1 MKIKYTCKL
10 CNKEFES
17 VRNFVRH
24 LKVHKISSREYY
36 DTFLKQDNEGICQVC
51 GKPTKF
57 FKFAIGYRKTCSDNC
72 YRQLC
77 VKNWHKT
84 MNEKYNGGYYAGT
97 IECQNRMKETCK
109 EKYGCEYVW
118 QSDEIKEKRKNSML
132 ERYGVEHTM
141 QNEEFK
147 TIAKQHREET
157 NLEKYGVK
165 HNWAS
170 EELREKG
177 QYKTC
182 EEKYGYKYTGQIP
195 EIQRK
200 MKCNYHAPN
209 GKIYDSSWEYLF
221 EQYLIKNNI
230 SYIYQSD
237 LTLTWTDVDGKEH
250 KYIPDFLILNDK
262 KELIEIKGDQFFDNT
277 GTFINPY
284 DKSEKGY
291 ANAKLKWECMMN
303 AGVKVYTSKE
313 LKNLGIII

>member
-1 MKIKYTCKL
+1 MKIKYICKL
-10 CNKEFES
+10 CGNNFEGT
-17 VRNFVRH
+17 RNFVGH
-24 LKVHKISSREYY
+24 LKNHKISSREYY
-36 DTFLKQDNEGICQVC
+36 DTFLKKENDGICQVC
-51 GKPTKF
+51 GKPTEF
-57 FKFAIGYRKTCSDNC
+57 FKFTNGYRKTCSDNC
-72 YRQLC
+72 YRQLG
-77 VKNWHKT
+77 VKNWRKT

-97 IECQNRMKETCK
+97 D
-109 EKYGCEYVW
+109 EY
-118 QSDEIKEKRKNSML
+118 KEKRKNTCLKLYNCESSWQSKEVKEKRKTSML

-147 TIAKQHREET
+147 AIAKKHREET

-182 EEKYGYKYTGQIP
+182 EEKYGYKYTAQIP

-221 EQYLIKNNI
+221 EQYLIENNI

-237 LTLTWTDVDGKEH
+237 LTLTWIDVDGKEH

-313 LKNLGIII
+313 LKDLGITV